1 MIDTTAI
8 GVAIL
13 TLIGVIITQ
22 CVTYQIQK
30 ADRIAGVKDA
40 RKAEA
45 EKWSR
50 LEDRLD
56 VFDKKLDEHGKKLDK
71 HNGFEG
77 RIIALEVIAEWMQK
91 EMNETKA

>member
-1 MIDTTAI
+1 MIDPTAI

-22 CVTYQIQK
+22 YVTYQIQK
-30 ADRIAGVKDA
+30 ADREAGIKDA
-40 RKAEA
+40 KKAEE
-45 EKWSR
+45 EKWKR
-50 LEDRLD
+50 LEDKLD

-91 EMNETKA
+91 EMNEMKE

>member
-1 MIDTTAI
+1 MLGAKLIDQTAI
-8 GVAIL
+8 GVALI

-22 CVTYQIQK
+22 YVTYQVQK

-45 EKWSR
+45 EKWAR
-50 LEDRLD
+50 LEDKLD
-56 VFDKKLDEHGKKLDK
+56 VFNEKLDEHGKKLDK

-77 RIIALEVIAEWMQK
+77 RIR
-91 EMNETKA
+91 